1 MFQSLFLCS
10 SDGSKNG
17 SFLDSIERGCQRCAA
32 RCLCSRCLMILI
44 IGTFQDKGSVILPH
58 WSCLYPK
65 RCQCWQYCDNAR
77 ARNLCQAFS
86 AALAVVQSALSEQS
100 STCLYKT
107 GILSS
112 EKLLAHQDFFFLK
125 WDLQWNLESKNHQKN
140 SWLYHFRC
148 KIKANQGFNISSRN
162 GLHTLYSYYFL
173 LSE

>member
-1 MFQSLFLCS
+1 MADLSWPIGRASGDAVQSYQNS
-10 SDGSKNG
+10 SSGCLWQVHWSKTKSG
-17 SFLDSIERGCQRCAA
+17 PTVPKSLSLLKWWIEKWIFFRKHWKGLLRCAA

-112 EKLLAHQDFFFLK
+112 EKLLAHQDFFF
-125 WDLQWNLESKNHQKN
+125 
-140 SWLYHFRC
+140 
-148 KIKANQGFNISSRN
+148 
-162 GLHTLYSYYFL
+162 
-173 LSE
+173 